1 MKTSEQWLDEVT
13 HHFDDGK
20 VVRSLLKKD
29 IEAIQLD
36 AAKRGMEIAA
46 VRADNYDGDG
56 MDSKSYYDQGGNAAK
71 TKSDIVKVILA
82 ARDSLTGEQL

>member
-1 MKTSEQWLDEVT
+1 MKTTEEWLDEVT

-36 AAKRGMEIAA
+36 AAKRGMEIAE
-46 VRADNYDGDG
+46 
-56 MDSKSYYDQGGNAAK
+56 
-71 TKSDIVKVILA
+71 TKSQMVENPFALSSNRAATIMRNKICFVILA
-82 ARDSLTGEQL
+82 ARVSLKQSDL